1 MFVTRVSIHREG
13 YSYGYGRPD
22 PTKPFRATVEIHG
35 ENGKVE
41 LNLPA
46 EASDKIVAL
55 ISEEIADAG
64 RRTAELLTA
73 KALEVEPTENRLVA
87 KKIEEATR

>member
-13 YSYGYGRPD
+13 YSYGYGRAD

-35 ENGKVE
+35 ESGKVE

-46 EASDKIVAL
+46 DASDKIVAL
-55 ISEEIADAG
+55 ISEEIAAAG
-64 RRTAELLTA
+64 RRTAEMLTA
-73 KALEVEPTENRLVA
+73 NALEAAPVTKQIAEA
-87 KKIEEATR
+87 K

>member
-1 MFVTRVSIHREG
+1 MFVTRVSIHRDG
-13 YSYGYGRPD
+13 YNYGYGRPD
-22 PTKPFRATVEIHG
+22 PTKPFRATVEVHG
-35 ENGKVE
+35 ESGKVE

-64 RRTAELLTA
+64 RRTAELLA
-73 KALEVEPTENRLVA
+73 ASALEAQPVA
-87 KKIEEATR
+87 KQITEVK

>member
-13 YSYGYGRPD
+13 YSYVYGRPD

-46 EASDKIVAL
+46 DASDKIVAL
-55 ISEEIADAG
+55 ISEEIAAAG
-64 RRTAELLTA
+64 RRTAEMLTA
-73 KALEVEPTENRLVA
+73 SALEAQPVA
-87 KKIEEATR
+87 KQITEAK

>member
-1 MFVTRVSIHREG
+1 MFVTRVSIHRDG
-13 YSYGYGRPD
+13 YIGYGRPD
-22 PTKPFRATVEIHG
+22 PTKPFRATVEVHG
-35 ENGKVE
+35 TSGKVE
-41 LNLPA
+41 LNLPP

-73 KALEVEPTENRLVA
+73 SALEARPVA
-87 KKIEEATR
+87 KQITEAK